1 MNTPFYNIII
11 FIFSAVLLVSI
22 NLPKLAHTQIINKKS
37 NGSSLSILQRKQVN
51 EMIEKFL
58 RENPR
63 VILESVNNMRE
74 QQENEAKE
82 QSLKNLGIYKELI
95 FNDPASPTIG
105 NPKGDVTIV
114 EFLDYS
120 CGYCKR
126 VFKTLKQL
134 IREDKNIYVIFK
146 ELPILSPQS
155 ELAARAALATWQQD
169 KTKYI
174 DIHGEFMTL
183 KGRLSEKRILRI
195 ARNNGLDLA
204 QLKKD
209 MSSKILKKTIAE
221 NRRLAQKLNITG
233 TPGFIIGNNI
243 IPGAIE
249 LKTFRKIIS
258 DIRNKK
264 VMN

>member
-1 MNTPFYNIII
+1 MF
-11 FIFSAVLLVSI
+11 
-22 NLPKLAHTQIINKKS
+22 
-37 NGSSLSILQRKQVN
+37 
-51 EMIEKFL
+51 
-58 RENPR
+58 
-63 VILESVNNMRE
+63 
-74 QQENEAKE
+74 
-82 QSLKNLGIYKELI
+82 
-95 FNDPASPTIG
+95 
-105 NPKGDVTIV
+105 
-114 EFLDYS
+114 
-120 CGYCKR
+120 
-126 VFKTLKQL
+126 
-134 IREDKNIYVIFK
+134 
-146 ELPILSPQS
+146 PILSPQS
-155 ELAARAALATWQQD
+155 ELAARAALATWRQD

-195 ARNNGLDLA
+195 AKNKGLDLV

-209 MSSKILKKTIAE
+209 MSSKILNKTIAE